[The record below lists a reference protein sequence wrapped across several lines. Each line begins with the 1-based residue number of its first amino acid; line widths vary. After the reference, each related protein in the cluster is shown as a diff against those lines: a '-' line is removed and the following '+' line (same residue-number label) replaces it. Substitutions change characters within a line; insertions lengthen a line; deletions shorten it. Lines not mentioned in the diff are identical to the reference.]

1 MFLLSQLRLLLHAQD
16 NTVPSQT
23 KHRYPMLNRKNTALQ
38 FGQFLALLASLLI
51 AAQIGYTLYQ
61 GSPLCLNDGCKVVE
75 KLTRVSPL
83 VFNVVGFFFF
93 QVVYWG
99 LYVARGEMRRLP
111 HFIKSLLLAALAV
124 EAVLIGFQYL
134 VAHTFCAYCLGIF
147 AFIILLNLLLGWR
160 QIVPGFLVF
169 TAATLAF
176 ASLDLNQ
183 NAPGQQA
190 FTAGVFA
197 SRPGLLKQPEN
208 YLFYSSTCAHCEKV
222 IASLKNNARAT
233 IHFNPI
239 DQVTTIDLPK
249 TTLNASYSPALNKAL
264 LASLGIE
271 EIPVLMTRTAEGWS
285 IHQGETAILAYLNLP
300 ARTEATGQSGYSAPP
315 ATQAGIPG
323 LDGSEGCQVS
333 TDCASDAS
341 GQSIVR

>member
-1 MFLLSQLRLLLHAQD
+1 
-16 NTVPSQT
+16 
-23 KHRYPMLNRKNTALQ
+23 MLNRKNKALQ
-38 FGQFLALLASLLI
+38 LGQFLALVASLLI

-61 GSPLCLNDGCKVVE
+61 GSPLCLNGGCQVVE

-93 QVVYWG
+93 LVVYWG
-99 LYVARGEMRRLP
+99 LYWARGEMRRLP

-134 VAHTFCAYCLGIF
+134 VAQTFCAYCLGILT
-147 AFIILLNLLLGWR
+147 FIILLNLLLGWR

-169 TAATLAF
+169 AAATLAF

-183 NAPGQQA
+183 NAPGEQA

-197 SRPGLLKQPEN
+197 SRPGLLKDPDN

-222 IASLKNNARAT
+222 IAALKNNARAT

-239 DQVTTIDLPK
+239 DKVTTIDLAK

-264 LASLGIE
+264 LASLGID
-271 EIPVLMTRTAEGWS
+271 EIPVLMTRTADGWA
-285 IHQGETAILAYLNLP
+285 IRRGETAILAHLSLP
-300 ARTEATGQSGYSAPP
+300 ARTTGQSGYSAPP

-341 GQSIVR
+341 GQSTGR

>member
-1 MFLLSQLRLLLHAQD
+1 
-16 NTVPSQT
+16 
-23 KHRYPMLNRKNTALQ
+23 MLNRKNKALQ
-38 FGQFLALLASLLI
+38 LGQFLALVASLLI

-61 GSPLCLNDGCKVVE
+61 GSPLCLNGGCQVVE

-93 QVVYWG
+93 LVIYWG
-99 LYVARGEMRRLP
+99 LYWARGEMRRLP

-134 VAHTFCAYCLGIF
+134 VAQTFCAYCLGILT
-147 AFIILLNLLLGWR
+147 FIILLNLLLGWR

-169 TAATLAF
+169 AAATLAF

-183 NAPGQQA
+183 NAPGEQA

-197 SRPGLLKQPEN
+197 SRPGLLKDPDN

-222 IASLKNNARAT
+222 IAALKNNARAT

-239 DQVTTIDLPK
+239 DKVTTIDLAK

-264 LASLGIE
+264 LASLGID
-271 EIPVLMTRTAEGWS
+271 EIPVLMTRTADGWS
-285 IHQGETAILAYLNLP
+285 IRRGETAILAHLSLP
-300 ARTEATGQSGYSAPP
+300 TRTETTGPSGYSAPP
-315 ATQAGIPG
+315 GTQTGIPG
-323 LDGSEGCQVS
+323 LDGNEGCQVS

-341 GQSIVR
+341 GQSTGR